1 LRRRIREDLPAPLPD
16 QDGNGRSAALDYA
29 LNDGPQMRCLDGTD
43 RQLADLGE
51 HVLLQERLHLVRVVV
66 APLQVAGHQRAGD
79 RLEGVFV
86 PLDLVG
92 DLHPL
97 LQGQIA
103 TFANHVGSPF
113 ALLPSRFERDLG
125 EGADR
130 VDRRHV
136 PQAVPVPPELAS
148 VGLNAQEQAPA
159 VPERVRL
166 GLRLSGF
173 ELANGEEL
181 EGHVYNAFRCVR
193 YSHRYTHSPWLGLAC
208 RRPHQTLNPCE
219 STTYA
224 TSLDVQSPRR
234 TTFVV
239 IDHQKFRHS

>member
-1 LRRRIREDLPAPLPD
+1 G
-16 QDGNGRSAALDYA
+16 DG
-29 LNDGPQMRCLDGTD
+29 
-43 RQLADLGE
+43 
-51 HVLLQERLHLVRVVV
+51 
-66 APLQVAGHQRAGD
+66 
-79 RLEGVFV
+79 LEGVFV

-92 DLHPL
+92 DLDPL
-97 LQGQIA
+97 LQGRIA
-103 TFANHVGSPF
+103 TFANHVESPF
-113 ALLPSRFERDLG
+113 ALLPSRLERDLG
-125 EGADR
+125 EGAYR

-239 IDHQKFRHS
+239 IDHQQHVRLPPLQIWPSRPACTSSAARSTARALFSVSCHSFSGTESATMPAAAST